1 MTTEFDTLTHAT
13 ADERTGIAWWNSL
26 GKAARLYW
34 LRQSWLGGACR
45 CVERLQADAKP
56 HRLVPQR
63 LPPSAA
69 RPTKINMRQARCG
82 CAAGLSIGVGCR
94 PPNMQRC
101 LSSGRHPKPYT
112 LAEITTTAPLIC
124 RLNLEAPEPS
134 VLPGGSLCHRAQ
146 QAIASDRRN
155 GGRQKQRAVPI
166 EVEHAR
172 LLLCRENN

>member
-34 LRQSWLGGACR
+34 LRQAGSAVL
-45 CVERLQADAKP
+45 ADAWSEYK
-56 HRLVPQR
+56 RTQSR
-63 LPPSAA
+63 IDWCRNDFPPSAA

-155 GGRQKQRAVPI
+155 GGRSKTTACSDRSRTCLAPPVS
-166 EVEHAR
+166 
-172 LLLCRENN
+172 RE